1 MNYYQSNTVYQS
13 TDAISNLINVTV
25 NGNTLTILNDSYIL
39 PSPILFKQQVNLPN
53 TLVYVTSMLNGIIQS
68 SVQVTVSINQLD
80 EVVPVVMYNNYYF
93 IPNGTVF
100 NAQTVTVNNN
110 QITAQLDPNSINQ
123 SKYIGNS
130 FSIFGNVLTASTNLS
145 PVQPSS
151 VTVGTAS
158 STGTTSTTT
167 ATGTTG
173 TTNVSSV
180 SG

>member
-1 MNYYQSNTVYQS
+1 MNYYQSNMVYQS
-13 TDAISNLINVTV
+13 TDAISNLINVNV

-110 QITAQLDPNSINQ
+110 QITAQLDPNSVNQ
-123 SKYIGNS
+123 SQYIGNS

-145 PVQPSS
+145 PIQPAS
-151 VTVGTAS
+151 VTIGTAS
-158 STGTTSTTT
+158 STGTTSTTS

-173 TTNVSSV
+173 TTSASSV